1 MPMFDDIELTRGIKD
16 LKKFLKKVKPTY
28 HYVRGWEDGRCYLL
42 EVLDELERRSKYM
55 DYLQTKYAEDK
66 LRSEVLKNAL
76 APRRRDAD
84 GPEIRAAALLPP
96 WPPAALREACPGWR
110 SCATCVRRDYCR
122 IRGPPA
128 DS

>member
-1 MPMFDDIELTRGIKD
+1 MTMFDDIELTRGIKD

-55 DYLQTKYAEDK
+55 DDLHTKYAEERFLDG
-66 LRSEVLKNAL
+66 VLKKAL

-84 GPEIRAAALLPP
+84 GKLIQDKFTDDEYESLVEMVAEHYRENPVSPSWRA
-96 WPPAALREACPGWR
+96 
-110 SCATCVRRDYCR
+110 
-122 IRGPPA
+122 
-128 DS
+128 

>member
-42 EVLDELERRSKYM
+42 EVLDELERRSKY
-55 DYLQTKYAEDK
+55 AEDK

-84 GPEIRAAALLPP
+84 GKLIQDKFTDDEYELLIEMVVEHYKENPVSSS
-96 WPPAALREACPGWR
+96 WR
-110 SCATCVRRDYCR
+110 K
-122 IRGPPA
+122 
-128 DS
+128 

>member
-66 LRSEVLKNAL
+66 LRSEVLRNAL

-84 GPEIRAAALLPP
+84 GKLIQDKFTDDEYELLIEMVVEHYEKNPVS
-96 WPPAALREACPGWR
+96 ASWR
-110 SCATCVRRDYCR
+110 K
-122 IRGPPA
+122 
-128 DS
+128 

>member
-1 MPMFDDIELTRGIKD
+1 MELAKRIKG
-16 LKKFLKKVKPTY
+16 LRKFLKKVKPTY

-84 GPEIRAAALLPP
+84 GKLIQDKFTDDEYELLIEMVVEHYEENPVS
-96 WPPAALREACPGWR
+96 ASWR
-110 SCATCVRRDYCR
+110 K
-122 IRGPPA
+122 
-128 DS
+128 